1 MHGGTKQVRTLVAQ
15 GIRQAHWTDDRS
27 GVAAGVYPDDSDE
40 PWGDQLRRWR
50 DEVQRWTQQDLVDQV
65 IRLAFTT
72 NEERGTKLDI
82 RLVGRWETGAVQRPQ
97 AVYRRLLDQLG
108 APVPS
113 ARRAP
118 TVTRPATGMPGGC
131 PAPADPVS
139 LASMTSD
146 RDSDGWDGDSSVL
159 RRDFL
164 RASGSLALSGL
175 LGSVLGN
182 TSSSTATIEVATDLT
197 NRLTSLRRLD
207 DTLGGADTYKL
218 YNAEAELSARILQGG
233 TARDAVHRALL
244 AVHAEQSQQAG
255 WAAFDAG
262 WHDLARE
269 HFRRSHAAALES
281 GDPGLAGNALA
292 FHAYQ
297 LIALG
302 EPARSISEKSVQTAG
317 EEGVDPGVRALLY
330 SRAAWTFALDGDADT
345 TARCLGLAEEAYAV
359 ADARTPDYA
368 AWIDADELAIMT
380 GRCWSE
386 LRRPLRAVPVLE
398 SALARYSDVHA
409 RDKAL
414 YSSWLAQS
422 YADAG
427 EVEQA
432 AETVTTSLHVMGNV
446 ASVRPRQ
453 RLTEVAERL
462 GQQHSDVPAV
472 QELLRGDALHPIDV
486 RR

>member
-1 MHGGTKQVRTLVAQ
+1 M
-15 GIRQAHWTDDRS
+15 
-27 GVAAGVYPDDSDE
+27 AAGVDPDSSDE
-40 PWGDQLRRWR
+40 PWGHQLRRWR
-50 DEVQRWTQQDLVDQV
+50 DDVQRWSQQDLVDHV
-65 IRLAFTT
+65 VRLAFTT
-72 NEERGTKLDI
+72 NEERGTKLDV

-108 APVPS
+108 APVP
-113 ARRAP
+113 ATRRVPA
-118 TVTRPATGMPGGC
+118 VTRPVAEMPDGC
-131 PAPADPVS
+131 PAPAEPVS
-139 LASMTSD
+139 VASTPSD
-146 RDSDGWDGDSSVL
+146 RDSDAWDGDSSVL

-175 LGSVLGN
+175 LGSVLGDTGSN
-182 TSSSTATIEVATDLT
+182 AATIDVATDLS

-207 DTLGGADTYKL
+207 DTLGGADTYRL
-218 YNAEAELSARILQGG
+218 YNAEAELSARILQGS
-233 TARDAVHRALL
+233 TASDVVQRALL

-262 WHDLARE
+262 WHEQARE

-302 EPARSISEKSVQTAG
+302 KPARAISEKSVQAAG
-317 EEGVDPGVRALLY
+317 QDGVDPGVRALLY
-330 SRAAWTFALDGDADT
+330 SRAAWTFALNGDADT
-345 TARCLGLAEEAYAV
+345 TARCLGLAEEAHAV
-359 ADARTPDYA
+359 AGARTPDYA

-398 SALARYSDVHA
+398 SALGRYSDAHA

-432 AETVTTSLHVMGNV
+432 AETIEASLRVMGNV

-453 RLTEVAERL
+453 RLAEVAARL
-462 GQQHSDVPAV
+462 GQHHGDVPAV
-472 QELLRGDALHPIDV
+472 RELLRGDALHPLDV